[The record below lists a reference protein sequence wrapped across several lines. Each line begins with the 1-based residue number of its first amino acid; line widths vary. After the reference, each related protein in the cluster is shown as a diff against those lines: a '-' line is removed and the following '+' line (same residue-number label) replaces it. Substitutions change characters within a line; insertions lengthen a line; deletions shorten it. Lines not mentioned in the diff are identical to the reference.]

1 MVDIDR
7 IQDTLNQSI
16 QNNEIYFQ
24 ESAWNFE
31 YRSFMYQ
38 LVNAGYLTFNYKP
51 NQNWDILLGMRA
63 ERQYES
69 YRYKTQ
75 ILCLIHK
82 FINLERNQTF
92 ILPSLSVKK
101 NLKQFF

>member
-7 IQDTLNQSI
+7 IQDSLNQSI

-63 ERQYES
+63 ES
-69 YRYKTQ
+69 NTNLTVIKTQ
-75 ILCLIHK
+75 IQIA
-82 FINLERNQTF
+82 
-92 ILPSLSVKK
+92 
-101 NLKQFF
+101 